1 MIFHWLRNTLIISTL
16 LITAN
21 PALAYRPLTGLYE
34 NALNAPVVTRS
45 VSASLADKDGLLDSN
60 WDTSIVL
67 EQNDVRDVAW
77 VEVSFSLLSSQSS
90 PVRVRKLVLNRNLPW
105 RKGERWE
112 YRLQETHMGW
122 PGDATLVQVTTV
134 AFTNGEF
141 WGEGF
146 SAIPAS
152 PSASTEQMPPVPQ
165 KTAKTVEPAYVPPT
179 VLPGSTSTPGQS
191 SSSGSSSFGFI
202 PRPRVVPGPRS
213 KFPQPGPSSVE
224 GPRGPITPEELLRK
238 R

>member
-1 MIFHWLRNTLIISTL
+1 MISPSWLLNTLIIASL

-21 PALAYRPLTGLYE
+21 PVLAYRSLTGLYE
-34 NALNAPVVTRS
+34 NSLNAPVVTHS
-45 VSASLADKDGLLDSN
+45 VSTSLADKDGLLDSN

-67 EQNDVRDVAW
+67 EQKDVRDVAW

-90 PVRVRKLVLNRNLPW
+90 PVKVHKVVLNRDHPW
-105 RKGERWE
+105 KQGERWE
-112 YRLQETHMGW
+112 YRLQETHLGW
-122 PGDATLVQVTTV
+122 PGDSTLVQITTV

-152 PSASTEQMPPVPQ
+152 PATTTEQSPPAPQ
-165 KTAKTVEPAYVPPT
+165 ETAKTVEPAYIPPT
-179 VLPGSTSTPGQS
+179 VLPSNASTLGQS
-191 SSSGSSSFGFI
+191 VPSSSGFI
-202 PRPRVVPGPRS
+202 PRPRVSLAPSS
-213 KFPQPGPSSVE
+213 KFPQPGVSTV
-224 GPRGPITPEELLRK
+224 GAPRGPITPEELMRK